1 MRARILVMM
10 AAAAVLLSS
19 CGINISGNQLLPS
32 KERVRKAYKLDNF
45 DQIETMTA
53 INVVYLKSDTAKSV
67 VLDVPENMEEY
78 VSVEVKNNK
87 LQVSF
92 DGLHNINGNHK
103 TTLYVSGYKVN
114 KFETSSAGNIYVK
127 GAINYDG
134 EVAMVTSS
142 AGNVHVEAPVKAES
156 LFLSASSA
164 GDVKVKSPVTVTALY
179 VNASSAGNIKV
190 HDVTALDVMAQA
202 SSAGDIKISGTCR
215 ILKTDKSSAGDID
228 TKDLIVRE

>member
-10 AAAAVLLSS
+10 TAVAVLLNS
-19 CGINISGNQLLPS
+19 CGINIGNQLLPS
-32 KERVRKAYKLDNF
+32 KERVKKAYKLDNF

-67 VLDVPENMEEY
+67 VLDVPKNMEEY
-78 VSVEVKNNK
+78 VSVKVKNNK
-87 LQVSF
+87 LKVNF

-114 KFETSSAGNIYVK
+114 KFETSSAGNIYIK

-164 GDVKVKSPVTVTALY
+164 GYVKVKSPVTVMVLY
-179 VNASSAGNIKV
+179 VNASSAGDIKV
-190 HDVTALDVMAQA
+190 HDVTAFDVAAQA

>member
-32 KERVRKAYKLDNF
+32 KERVRKVYKLDNF

-114 KFETSSAGNIYVK
+114 KFETSSAGNIYIK
-127 GAINYDG
+127 GAINYGG

-164 GDVKVKSPVTVTALY
+164 GDVKVKSPVTVTVLY

-190 HDVTALDVMAQA
+190 HDVTALDVRAQA

>member
-10 AAAAVLLSS
+10 AAVAVLLNS

-114 KFETSSAGNIYVK
+114 KFETSSAGNIYIK

-164 GDVKVKSPVTVTALY
+164 GYVKVKSPVTVMVLY
-179 VNASSAGNIKV
+179 VNASSAGDIKV
-190 HDVTALDVMAQA
+190 HDVTAFDVAAQA

>member
-1 MRARILVMM
+1 MKAKVLVMM
-10 AAAAVLLSS
+10 AAVMVLLNS
-19 CGINISGNQLLPS
+19 CIRVNGGSTFMPS
-32 KERVRKAYKLDNF
+32 KERVKKEVKVENF

-53 INVVYLKSDTAKSV
+53 INVVYTKSDTAKSV
-67 VLDVPENMEEY
+67 VLDVPKNMEEY

-87 LQVSF
+87 LEIGF
-92 DGLHNINGNHK
+92 DGLHSINGDHK
-103 TTLYVSGYKVN
+103 TTLYVSGYNVN
-114 KFETSSAGNIYVK
+114 KFETSSAGSIYIK
-127 GAINYDG
+127 GAIDYDG
-134 EVAMVTSS
+134 EVAMITSS
-142 AGNVHVEAPVKAES
+142 AGNVYVEAPVKAES

-190 HDVTALDVMAQA
+190 HDVTALDVRAQA
-202 SSAGDIKISGTCR
+202 SSAGDIKIAGTCR